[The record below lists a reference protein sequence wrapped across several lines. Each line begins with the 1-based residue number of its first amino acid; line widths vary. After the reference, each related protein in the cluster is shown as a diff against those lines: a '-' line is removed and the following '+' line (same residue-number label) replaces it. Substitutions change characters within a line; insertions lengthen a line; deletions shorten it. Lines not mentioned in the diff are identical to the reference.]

1 MSSDERILPKLN
13 ELLETCSDAELKTI
27 SSVLKASHDEDR
39 EGLIRRISFLLND
52 KITLI
57 KLINRLVEKEFLL
70 LKKIIR
76 YNGMMEVD
84 YGFDVSAIDAL
95 VQCGL
100 IFRKQTEDREMMI
113 ISDEVF
119 HIVRKIRLDAYE
131 DNVDN
136 NNRVYNLMCAMV
148 ELYGIVSI
156 YEGIGYYNRFYRTR
170 EEPVDNIDLEF
181 FFSFRRKNNITVYH
195 EKNRLYFIHTKIR
208 HNEGLWNNIK
218 AVKKK
223 YAPVILDRRTLL
235 KYRDPDYYEVTED
248 IWVLTQFMLFRFS
261 REKVEKF
268 LIDLV
273 HMFKENKTSDHI
285 FSLLE
290 KYDMQLEEE
299 DESEFYQLVTDAYK
313 TMRLW
318 INSGYTLEE
327 MINIRNSL

>member
-1 MSSDERILPKLN
+1 MAIEDRILPKLN
-13 ELLETCSDAELKTI
+13 ELLNACSDDELKKI
-27 SSVLKASHDEDR
+27 NSVLKASHDEDR

-52 KITLI
+52 KMTLI

-70 LKKIIR
+70 MKKLIR

-95 VQCGL
+95 VQSGL
-100 IFRKQTEDREMMI
+100 IFRKHEEDRELMI
-113 ISDEVF
+113 VSQEVF
-119 HIVRKIRLDAYE
+119 NILRKIRFDAYE

-136 NNRVYNLMCAMV
+136 NNRIYNLMCAMV

-156 YEGIGYYNRFYRTR
+156 YEVIDYYNRFYRTR
-170 EEPVDNIDLEF
+170 EEPIDNLDLEF
-181 FFSFRRKNNITVYH
+181 FFSFRRKNDITVYH

-208 HNEGLWNNIK
+208 HNNGLRQNIQ

-223 YAPVILDRRTLL
+223 YAPAILDRRTLL
-235 KYRDPDYYEVTED
+235 KYRDPDYYEVTEE
-248 IWVLTQFMLFRFS
+248 IWILTQFMIFRFS
-261 REKVEKF
+261 RDKVEKF
-268 LIDLV
+268 LVDLV

-290 KYDMQLEEE
+290 KYDMELEEE

-318 INSGYTLEE
+318 INCGYTLEE